1 MRRKHRDLKVW
12 QESVQLVEWVYRT
25 TADFPASE
33 RFGLTS
39 QMRRAAL
46 SVPTNIA
53 EGAARTGTRELLHF
67 LSIASGSLSELDT
80 LCELS
85 VRLHFLDNGAD
96 LQSKVDTVSGL
107 LMGLMASLRRAKP
120 QGTK

>member
-1 MRRKHRDLKVW
+1 MQRKHRDLRIW
-12 QESVQLVEWVYRT
+12 QESVQLVEMVYRA
-25 TADFPASE
+25 TADFPATE

-46 SVPTNIA
+46 SVPSNIA

-80 LCELS
+80 LCEIS
-85 VRLHFLDNGAD
+85 TRLRFLENGAS
-96 LQSKVDTVSGL
+96 LQAKLQEVSLL
-107 LMGLMASLRRAKP
+107 LMALMASLRRKKTP
-120 QGTK
+120 EK